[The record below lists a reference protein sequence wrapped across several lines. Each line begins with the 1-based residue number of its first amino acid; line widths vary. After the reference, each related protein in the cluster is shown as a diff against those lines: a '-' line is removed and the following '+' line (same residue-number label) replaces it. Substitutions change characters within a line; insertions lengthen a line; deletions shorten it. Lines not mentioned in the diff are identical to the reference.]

1 VGRRQ
6 GRIEARRTLT
16 ASPRPGVPF
25 AQPHRRILAALSL
38 AASAHAA
45 APAQKGSVE
54 VNPTAKKGQAGATKV
69 VKLSATVKAVDAAKR
84 ELTLEGKNGQVQ
96 TVKVPPEVKRF
107 DEIAAGDTITVQL
120 EQGLLLEYQPAGS
133 EVVEPK
139 VEAAAGRAEPGSAP
153 AGAVAAAVQS
163 TVEITAIDLKNRMV
177 VFQGPQ
183 GGVYQVKAGPKVQ
196 IEKLKVGD
204 KLLAT
209 YAEAVAIKLEKAA
222 KKEPAKKEPAAK
234 K

>member
-1 VGRRQ
+1 LRNHIV
-6 GRIEARRTLT
+6 
-16 ASPRPGVPF
+16 AS
-25 AQPHRRILAALSL
+25 LAALSL

>member
-1 VGRRQ
+1 
-6 GRIEARRTLT
+6 
-16 ASPRPGVPF
+16 
-25 AQPHRRILAALSL
+25 
-38 AASAHAA
+38 
-45 APAQKGSVE
+45 
-54 VNPTAKKGQAGATKV
+54 
-69 VKLSATVKAVDAAKR
+69 VKAGEAAKR

-107 DEIAAGDTITVQL
+107 DEIAAGDTIAVQL